1 MQTHL
6 NKARQRRSHVWAY
19 TALTV
24 LAIGAW
30 GSLFDSATASTDAS
44 AASASIEQQAAAQ
57 AVRSLTARF
66 LRDSPQQCQVTAL
79 ARPAILTGAYVG
91 GYVLNNNHYEIR
103 VSEPIMPSGCKGT
116 VTLKPF
122 QQKQE
127 LGDGL
132 SPKLE
137 WVPYGFRPDSTV
149 ITHGQ
154 ERVVMRAARLCWSF
168 SIGGGGDGD
177 LKRHTEAR
185 PAVRKTW
192 RPQNGIP
199 VSVTYSGTAR
209 TVCK

>member
-1 MQTHL
+1 MPRRFDVSTPQ
-6 NKARQRRSHVWAY
+6 ARRVAICA
-19 TALTV
+19 ALGGP
-24 LAIGAW
+24 LAA
-30 GSLFDSATASTDAS
+30 SLFAPLS
-44 AASASIEQQAAAQ
+44 AASAP
-57 AVRSLTARF
+57 AV
-66 LRDSPQQCQVTAL
+66 SPQQCQAAAL
-79 ARPAILTGAYVG
+79 ARPAVLTGAYVG

-103 VSEPIMPSGCKGT
+103 VSEPVVPHGCKGT

-137 WVPYGFRPDSTV
+137 WIPYGFRPDSTV

-154 ERVVMRAARLCWSF
+154 ERVVMRAARLCWSL

-192 RPQNGIP
+192 RPQGGAT
-199 VSVTYSGTAR
+199 VSVIYSGTAR

>member
-1 MQTHL
+1 MP
-6 NKARQRRSHVWAY
+6 RRFDVSTPPAKRIA
-19 TALTV
+19 ALAAV
-24 LAIGAW
+24 GVIPLAA
-30 GSLFDSATASTDAS
+30 SLLAPLS
-44 AASASIEQQAAAQ
+44 AASAPAAS
-57 AVRSLTARF
+57 R
-66 LRDSPQQCQVTAL
+66 QQCQAAAL
-79 ARPAILTGAYVG
+79 ARPAVLSGAFVG

-103 VSEPIMPSGCKGT
+103 VSEPVMPSGCKGS

-154 ERVVMRAARLCWSF
+154 ERVVMRAARLCWSR
-168 SIGGGGDGD
+168 SIGGGGTGD

-199 VSVTYSGTAR
+199 VSVIYSGTAR

>member
-1 MQTHL
+1 MPRIDRL
-6 NKARQRRSHVWAY
+6 NPHAKRIA
-19 TALTV
+19 V
-24 LAIGAW
+24 LAVAGVA
-30 GSLFDSATASTDAS
+30 SLLAPLSAES
-44 AASASIEQQAAAQ
+44 APAA
-57 AVRSLTARF
+57 
-66 LRDSPQQCQVTAL
+66 SPQQCQAAAL
-79 ARPAILTGAYVG
+79 ARPAVLTGAYVG

-103 VSEPIMPSGCKGT
+103 VSEPVMPSGCKGT

-137 WVPYGFRPDSTV
+137 WIPYGFRPDSTV
-149 ITHGQ
+149 IAHGQ

-192 RPQNGIP
+192 RPQGGRP
-199 VSVTYSGTAR
+199 VSVIFSGTAR